1 MDLNFP
7 AEENEGL
14 CVREEETLEE
24 KVRDVREDG
33 KLHDR
38 EMEIEK
44 LKGNWNLGGKEEGKE
59 GVAKNGTFTRRAST
73 RKCCQLTKEKIARS
87 NDDVYGLEDIEGV
100 KRKRRRRAK
109 NEDIGSE
116 DVGEVKT
123 VIAESSKRTR
133 RRKRL
138 KDDADEE
145 VENAGGNGS
154 SGGRYSCRT
163 NMDKMDNVAKPKVS
177 TNQEQ
182 NANEVGVLVLLLY
195 TTIHSICSVF
205 AILSF
210 LANLFYL

>member
-14 CVREEETLEE
+14 CAREEETLEE
-24 KVRDVREDG
+24 KVREDG

-44 LKGNWNLGGKEEGKE
+44 LKGNWNLGEKEEGKE

-87 NDDVYGLEDIEGV
+87 NDDVYGLEDIEGG
-100 KRKRRRRAK
+100 KRKRRRVK
-109 NEDIGSE
+109 NEDIGGE

-133 RRKRL
+133 RKRL
-138 KDDADEE
+138 KDGADEE
-145 VENAGGNGS
+145 VENAGGNGG

-195 TTIHSICSVF
+195 TIIHSICSVF
-205 AILSF
+205 AILSY